1 MESLLRISKADKLA
15 LGVIALAFLIHLGLV
30 PESWLVEFI
39 LSMTGLKLILIWA
52 SMDWNAGMYQSIL
65 NMFIL
70 WVYVALPAIF
80 WDLVRR
86 KLPKIWKALRLKSA

>member
-1 MESLLRISKADKLA
+1 MESLQRLSKVDKLA

-39 LSMTGLKLILIWA
+39 LSMTGVNAILIWA

-65 NMFIL
+65 NTLIL
-70 WVYVALPAIF
+70 CAYVTLPALF

-86 KLPKIWKALRLKSA
+86 KLPKALMALGLSA

>member
-1 MESLLRISKADKLA
+1 MESLRLSRGDTLA
-15 LGVIALAFLIHLGLV
+15 VGVIFLAFLIHLGLA

-39 LSMTGLKLILIWA
+39 LSMTGVKLILVWA

-65 NMFIL
+65 NMLIL
-70 WVYVALPAIF
+70 WAYVALPVVF

-86 KLPKIWKALRLKSA
+86 QLTKILKALGL